1 MSIQPSFEEF
11 ERRLKMEQETETR
24 RKAETTFRELEERYR
39 AILEG
44 FENGY
49 GEIDLSANAVFF
61 NDSLCKIYGYLLGKQ
76 DKGSLGAV
84 VIGTPK
90 GDVHDIGNHVVA
102 TIFKAAEFEVHDL
115 GVDVPP
121 EAFVQKVADKGA
133 KVVAMSAL
141 ITPALVSMQR
151 VIDLLKERGLRD
163 QTYVI
168 IRGPVTSE
176 FVGQKVG
183 ADAQDKDAVE
193 GVRLCKKFL
202 SIR

>member
-1 MSIQPSFEEF
+1 MSIRPSFEEF
-11 ERRLKMEQETETR
+11 ERRLKTEQETETR
-24 RKAETTFRELEERYR
+24 RKAETIFRELEVRYR

-44 FENGY
+44 FEDGY
-49 GEIDLSANAVFF
+49 GAIDLSGNAVFF
-61 NDSLCKIYGYLLGKQ
+61 NDSPCKIYGYLLGKQ
-76 DKGSLGAV
+76 DKGSLGAG

-90 GDVHDIGNHVVA
+90 GDVHDIGKNIVA
-102 TIFKAAEFEVHDL
+102 TIFKAAGFAVHDL

-121 EAFVQKVADKGA
+121 QRFIEKIKETKASIL
-133 KVVAMSAL
+133 AMSAL

-168 IRGPVTSE
+168 IGGPVTSE

-183 ADAQDKDAVE
+183 ADARAKDAVE
-193 GVRLCKKFL
+193 GIRLCKKFL